1 MAQMKVK
8 YLQRRKVVSVK
19 EWLDRQHVSGS
30 GADAIF
36 RTVSKGW
43 FVYLLGGDN
52 FYVGHEKPL
61 FKAGDHV
68 NLILEGTVEDAHAS
82 TPTGHDDNKDAPTG
96 GQRNG

>member
-1 MAQMKVK
+1 
-8 YLQRRKVVSVK
+8 
-19 EWLDRQHVSGS
+19 
-30 GADAIF
+30 
-36 RTVSKGW
+36 
-43 FVYLLGGDN
+43 
-52 FYVGHEKPL
+52 L